1 MHTSYISIVKR
12 KQVYTVFAWCKETHL
27 HHKSLLH
34 MSITYLLYV
43 CTGVVQNV

>member
-1 MHTSYISIVKR
+1 
-12 KQVYTVFAWCKETHL
+12 
-27 HHKSLLH
+27 